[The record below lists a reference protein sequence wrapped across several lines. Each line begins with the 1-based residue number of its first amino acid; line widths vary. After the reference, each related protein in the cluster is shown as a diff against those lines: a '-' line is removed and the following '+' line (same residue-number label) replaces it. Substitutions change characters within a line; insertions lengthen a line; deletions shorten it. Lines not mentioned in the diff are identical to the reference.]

1 MALRVYILGDAA
13 AYQNY
18 TLAVERAGGI
28 PCFGSRPADCDCLL
42 LPGGGDMESWRYGQK
57 NTACRDLEP
66 ERDALELDL
75 LADFTALGKPVLV
88 WGDRIFEKCGIGRD
102 EGGDGGKTL
111 EIRGKRRLSAR
122 DGGANYQQS

>member
-57 NTACRDLEP
+57 TQPA
-66 ERDALELDL
+66 
-75 LADFTALGKPVLV
+75 
-88 WGDRIFEKCGIGRD
+88 GIWSRNGTRWNWSCWHI
-102 EGGDGGKTL
+102 L
-111 EIRGKRRLSAR
+111 RLSTSRSWVYAGECR
-122 DGGANYQQS
+122 ASMCFSAAIWCRTGQDTAP

>member
-1 MALRVYILGDAA
+1 MAMRVYILGDAA

-18 TLAVERAGGI
+18 ALAVERAGGI

-66 ERDALELDL
+66 ERPWASRSWVYAGECRPSMCFSAAIWCRTGQD
-75 LADFTALGKPVLV
+75 TAP
-88 WGDRIFEKCGIGRD
+88 
-102 EGGDGGKTL
+102 
-111 EIRGKRRLSAR
+111 
-122 DGGANYQQS
+122 

>member
-42 LPGGGDMESWRYGQK
+42 LPGGGDMES
-57 NTACRDLEP
+57 
-66 ERDALELDL
+66 
-75 LADFTALGKPVLV
+75 
-88 WGDRIFEKCGIGRD
+88 
-102 EGGDGGKTL
+102 
-111 EIRGKRRLSAR
+111 
-122 DGGANYQQS
+122 